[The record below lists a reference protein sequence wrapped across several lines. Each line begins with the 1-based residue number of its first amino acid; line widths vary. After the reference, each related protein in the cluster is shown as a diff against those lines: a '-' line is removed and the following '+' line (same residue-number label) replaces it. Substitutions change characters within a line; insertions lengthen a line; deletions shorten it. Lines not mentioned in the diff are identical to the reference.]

1 MPGLPDLDEA
11 FTAVAFEG
19 HSDWKEKYFQILF
32 VGNRTGSIDQDLFLL
47 PLQKDFRNRIR
58 SARLTQILE
67 EITEKQKTLDLRKKA
82 HLNHSRFF
90 YQTRFLNIPL
100 ASLQDPNI
108 GARGNFKE
116 VWDVAWDP
124 SSEWTLIQAGTFG
137 TTIAGAAHQKMKKDI
152 ASTHEME
159 DLAEY
164 LKAAFLCG
172 FEDLFSDLQEKF
184 IRIYSLSDSVIS
196 LIESLRT
203 LTFVDQYGD
212 IRYEKKPDLSGLID
226 RIGSRAAYLLPE
238 AISQLTSKEDLRLR
252 DQLNHLHF
260 ILMHPFYPSLRQ
272 YFSNTWILILI
283 RNDHTDFYHGKALK
297 YAIDQKLIG
306 ESFTDQQFVR
316 HLSAAE
322 PDKTLEWLKGL
333 LSHQISWI
341 LYDKNFLQ
349 RLNQWLEDMNDEIFQ
364 INLPVLRKIFSQGH
378 SEDRRLLF
386 DAIINPPAEKK
397 VEHSEEEDLFTKHAD
412 EILNHFFPE
421 PANKQMN

>member
-1 MPGLPDLDEA
+1 PDLDEA

-226 RIGSRAAYLLPE
+226 RIGSRA
-238 AISQLTSKEDLRLR
+238 
-252 DQLNHLHF
+252 
-260 ILMHPFYPSLRQ
+260 
-272 YFSNTWILILI
+272 
-283 RNDHTDFYHGKALK
+283 
-297 YAIDQKLIG
+297 
-306 ESFTDQQFVR
+306 
-316 HLSAAE
+316 
-322 PDKTLEWLKGL
+322 
-333 LSHQISWI
+333 
-341 LYDKNFLQ
+341 
-349 RLNQWLEDMNDEIFQ
+349 
-364 INLPVLRKIFSQGH
+364 
-378 SEDRRLLF
+378 
-386 DAIINPPAEKK
+386 
-397 VEHSEEEDLFTKHAD
+397 
-412 EILNHFFPE
+412 
-421 PANKQMN
+421 